1 MGALQIMGETA
12 PSKRERLVL
21 DRQDSYIRTI
31 ASVDVGGLS
40 FITNS
45 GV

>member
-12 PSKRERLVL
+12 PSKRERL
-21 DRQDSYIRTI
+21 DQQDSYIRTI